1 MLHAH
6 DAFLTPDAFDFQMS
20 EGGTVQ
26 VSFGPTHICMNLDS
40 AYELQYRLA
49 SFLAQIELEDYADED
64 VEADHQLCESHET
77 LVRLATPVNTRKFLK
92 H

>member
-1 MLHAH
+1 MFQAH
-6 DAFLTPDAFDFQMS
+6 DAFLTPDAFDFRIS
-20 EGGTVQ
+20 DAGAVQ

-49 SFLAQIELEDYADED
+49 SFLAQIELEDYVGED
-64 VEADHQLCESHET
+64 HVCDPQMHESRET
-77 LVRLATPVNTRKFLK
+77 LVALASGPTRKCLK